1 MKNII
6 GLISKRREN
15 LNLRLILEFEFKTI
29 QKSLVSALL
38 LICFL
43 TSCETE
49 FTPESIE
56 NAEQI
61 VVEGYIEAGE
71 NAGPTYVILTKSLP
85 FFDEINQETFNNI
98 FINDA
103 EVKVFDGENEFIL
116 SELCISELTPEQME
130 IASEFLGVDANS
142 EGVEFCVYIDLFQ
155 QITPEIGGRY
165 DLTVKIGEETLTAT
179 TTIPELVALDSL
191 KFIPSPGEDVDTLAQ
206 LEAYVQDPAGIDNYY
221 RYSTQINSEPM
232 IGGVPSVTDDRLFDG
247 QFFAFPIAKAERR
260 DAEFNTTTYGYY
272 FVGDTLTMR
281 WANVDKEHFDFWNT
295 LEFNALNQ
303 GPFSSYTRVDSN
315 IEGGIGIWGGYAT
328 KYYTLIVE
336 K

>member
-1 MKNII
+1 MIYTFNQII
-6 GLISKRREN
+6 MGKMMNNERAFKWRLVGLLSVI
-15 LNLRLILEFEFKTI
+15 F
-29 QKSLVSALL
+29 LL
-38 LICFL
+38 S
-43 TSCETE
+43 SCETE
-49 FTPESIE
+49 FSPEPIE

-71 NAGPTYVILTKSLP
+71 NARPTYVILTKSLP
-85 FFDEINQETFNNI
+85 FFDEISQEAFNNI

-103 EVKVFDGENEFIL
+103 EVKVFDGEEEYTL
-116 SELCISELTPEQME
+116 TELCISELTPDQME
-130 IASEFLGVDANS
+130 IASEFLGVDATS
-142 EGVEFCVYIDLFQ
+142 EDVEFCVYIDLFG

-165 DLTVKIGEETLTAT
+165 DLTINTGGESLRAT
-179 TTIPELVALDSL
+179 TTIPELVELDSL
-191 KFIPSPGEDVDTLAQ
+191 RFIPTPGEDVDTLAQ
-206 LEAYVQDPAGIDNYY
+206 LEAFIQDPEGVDNYY
-221 RYSTQINSEPM
+221 RYFTQINSEPM

-281 WANVDKEHFDFWNT
+281 WATLDKEHFDFWNT

-315 IEGGIGIWGGYAT
+315 IEGGIGIWGAYAT
-328 KYYTLIVE
+328 KYYSLIVE

>member
-1 MKNII
+1 MKKSKNYYK
-6 GLISKRREN
+6 ISHKKSSLFRE
-15 LNLRLILEFEFKTI
+15 LG
-29 QKSLVSALL
+29 SLL
-38 LICFL
+38 LLCLFTFLL

-49 FTPESIE
+49 FTPEPIE

-85 FFDEINQETFNNI
+85 FFEEINQETFNNI

-103 EVKVFDGENEFIL
+103 EVTVFDGENEFML
-116 SELCISELTPEQME
+116 TELCISELTAEQIG
-130 IASEFLGVDANS
+130 IASEFLGIDAS
-142 EGVEFCVYIDLFQ
+142 SREVEFCVYIDLLQ

-165 DLTVKIGEETLTAT
+165 DLTIKTGDETLTAT

-191 KFIPSPGEDVDTLAQ
+191 KFVSTPGEDVDTLAQ
-206 LEAYVQDPAGIDNYY
+206 LEAYIQDPAEIDNYY
-221 RYSTQINSEPM
+221 RYFTQINSEPM
-232 IGGVPSVTDDRLFDG
+232 IGGIPSVTDDRLFDG

-272 FVGDTLTMR
+272 LVGDTLTMR
-281 WANVDKEHFDFWNT
+281 WANVDKNHFDFWNT

-328 KYYTLIVE
+328 KYYTLVVE